1 MHRLYQV
8 MAVGGGERT
17 KCPVVNDQKRH
28 RAEAPDESV
37 ILSDAAVL
45 AGPAP
50 ISTVQQTHH
59 LLHWLKEISSLT
71 RQRAM
76 ETDHRY
82 LFFEIAGKSNR
93 TGSLIC

>member
-17 KCPVVNDQKRH
+17 KCPVVDDQKRH
-28 RAEAPDESV
+28 QTEAPAESV
-37 ILSDAAVL
+37 ILSDAAALV
-45 AGPAP
+45 ASAP
-50 ISTVQQTHH
+50 NSTVQQTHH
-59 LLHWLKEISSLT
+59 LLHWLKEVSSVT

-82 LFFEIAGKSNR
+82 LF
-93 TGSLIC
+93 